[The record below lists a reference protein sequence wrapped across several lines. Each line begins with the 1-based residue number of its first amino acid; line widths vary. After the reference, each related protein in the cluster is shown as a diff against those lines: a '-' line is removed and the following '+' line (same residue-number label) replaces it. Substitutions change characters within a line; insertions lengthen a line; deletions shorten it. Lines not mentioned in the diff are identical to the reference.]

1 MVLEF
6 HTAGESH
13 GKGISVLVSG
23 FPAGLEI
30 DLEFIKK
37 ELARRRKGVGV
48 SPRMSVE
55 EDEVEVLGGLRWRK
69 TLGGPVAFLVRN
81 SEYEKWKKVMDPEGR
96 RPADYEPVTIPRPGH
111 ADLGGVVKY
120 RFDDIRDVIEQASA
134 RETVGRCI
142 AGAMAKTYLRL
153 FGVEVGGFVE
163 SIGGVRVSW
172 ECGQWEEILQRAYLS
187 PLSAPEK
194 TEEMERQILKA
205 VEQGNTLGGTFI
217 AVALG
222 VVPGLGSYSA
232 HCRRLDALL
241 AFYLMSIPGVKG
253 VEVGEGFRS
262 AELLGSE
269 VHDEI
274 WYDASRSPFPFY
286 RKTNRSGGIE
296 GGISTGEAIWVRCAM
311 KPIPTLRQGLHS
323 VDVIS
328 KGDAV
333 ARYERSDVCAVSRAL
348 VVGEAMLS
356 WVVACAYAE
365 KFGGDSV
372 SEVLERFQAYV
383 AYLEHW
389 KE

>member
-1 MVLEF
+1 MALEF

-13 GKGISVLVSG
+13 GRGISVFVGG

-37 ELARRRKGVGV
+37 ELARRRRGVGV

-55 EDEVEVLGGLRWRK
+55 EDEVEVLGGLRWGK
-69 TLGGPVAFLVRN
+69 TLGGPVVFLVKN
-81 SEYEKWKKVMDPEGR
+81 SEYEKWKKVMDPEGQ
-96 RPADYEPVTIPRPGH
+96 RPEDYEPVTIPRPGH
-111 ADLGGVVKY
+111 ADLGGMIKY
-120 RFDDIRDVIEQASA
+120 RFDDIRNVIERASA

-142 AGAMAKTYLRL
+142 AGAVAKTYLRL

-163 SIGGVRVSW
+163 SIGGVQAFW
-172 ECGQWEEILQRAYLS
+172 ECGQWKEILQKASLS

-194 TEEMERQILKA
+194 TEEMERRIHKA
-205 VEQGNTLGGTFI
+205 VEEGDTLGGTFI
-217 AVALG
+217 VVALG
-222 VVPGLGSYSA
+222 VVPGLGSYNTY
-232 HCRRLDALL
+232 CRRLDALL
-241 AFYLMSIPGVKG
+241 AFYFVSIPGVKG
-253 VEVGEGFRS
+253 MEVGEGFYS
-262 AELLGSE
+262 AKLLGSE

-328 KGDAV
+328 KRDAV
-333 ARYERSDVCAVSRAL
+333 ARYERSDVCAVPRAL

-356 WVVACAYAE
+356 WVLACAYAE

-372 SEVLERFQAYV
+372 SETLERFQAYV
-383 AYLEHW
+383 VYLEHW